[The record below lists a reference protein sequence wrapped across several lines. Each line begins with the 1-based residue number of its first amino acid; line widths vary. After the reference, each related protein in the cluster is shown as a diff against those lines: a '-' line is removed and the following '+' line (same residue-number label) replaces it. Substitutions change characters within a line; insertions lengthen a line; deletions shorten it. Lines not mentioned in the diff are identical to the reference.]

1 MADQKPPVVTRARAV
16 WREGLEFDAGAA
28 NRMFQL
34 DGNSKAASSP
44 VEAFLGALAAC
55 TAGDVVD
62 FLEKRRTPVRR
73 MELDVAAT
81 RRGDFPRRVM
91 KLEITFAVDGEGIE
105 SDQAE
110 RAIALSFERYCTVG
124 ASLAGDIVLTTIL
137 VLNGQRGN
145 PVRQPMFSATFRG

>member
-1 MADQKPPVVTRARAV
+1 MADQKPPVVTTARAV
-16 WREGLEFDAGAA
+16 WRAGLEFDAGAV
-28 NRMFQL
+28 NRMFRV
-34 DGNSKAASSP
+34 DGNSKSASSP

-62 FLEKRRTPVRR
+62 FLEKRRTPISR
-73 MELDVAAT
+73 MELDIAAT

-91 KLEITFAVDGEGIE
+91 KLEITFAVDGTAIE
-105 SDQAE
+105 RDQAE

-137 VLNGQRGN
+137 VLNGERGS
-145 PVRQPMFSATFRG
+145 PIQQPMFSATFRG